1 MVHGSPRIARDR
13 QDLGAIQGAHVQID
27 ENEDATQAS
36 GVLSLVR
43 ANTSNT
49 AKISWN
55 GETMIMQYVKYR
67 AHTWRHPNDTL
78 TERVLFVRPQ
88 RKY

>member
-1 MVHGSPRIARDR
+1 MVYGSPCIAHDR

-49 AKISWN
+49 AKIS
-55 GETMIMQYVKYR
+55 
-67 AHTWRHPNDTL
+67 
-78 TERVLFVRPQ
+78 
-88 RKY
+88 

>member
-36 GVLSLVR
+36 GVMSLVG
-43 ANTSNT
+43 ANLRDTSNT
-49 AKISWN
+49 AKIS
-55 GETMIMQYVKYR
+55 
-67 AHTWRHPNDTL
+67 
-78 TERVLFVRPQ
+78 
-88 RKY
+88 